1 MATVSSPCTWKRG
14 FAEPAE
20 KASWTDEA
28 NYLSEMDEKSHY
40 NIPPSQDALTSTTHN
55 SFGQNLLKTWPTLY
69 NGTES
74 PSGIPGWWKPL
85 EEVDVL
91 ICGGKY

>member
-1 MATVSSPCTWKRG
+1 MATTPSPCTWKRG

-20 KASWTDEA
+20 IASWTDEA
-28 NYLSEMDEKSHY
+28 NHLSELGEKPHY
-40 NIPPSQDALTSTTHN
+40 IIPLSQDSLTSAIHN
-55 SFGQNLLKTWPTLY
+55 SLGQNLIRTWPTLY

-74 PSGIPGWWKPL
+74 PSGTPAWWKPL

-91 ICGGKY
+91 ICGGKC